1 MSAQMDTRSRFQD
14 VFDPLRR
21 FAPKTIPGEHCDL
34 CSLRLSKDHQHLL
47 QVSQRKIIC
56 ACEACA
62 VLFSDGSNSRFKRIP
77 RRARRLEDF
86 RLSDLDWES
95 LRIPIGLAFFFH
107 KSGDGSS
114 VVTKGRP
121 GTVALPDGRASDTV
135 VAFYPSPAGATE
147 SLLDLSA
154 WTDLIRAN
162 PLLNEMQPDVEA
174 LLVNRIAK
182 KHEYYLAPIDECY
195 RLVGLIRTN
204 WRGLSGGQQVWS
216 RIDQFFRELE
226 RRS

>member
-1 MSAQMDTRSRFQD
+1 MDESSRFRN

-21 FAPKTIPGEHCDL
+21 FVPKTIAGEQCDL
-34 CSLRLSKDHQHLL
+34 CSLRLKKDHRHLL
-47 QVSQRKIIC
+47 QVSQRRIFC
-56 ACEACA
+56 TCEACA
-62 VLFSDGSNSRFKRIP
+62 VLFSDGSNTRFKRIP
-77 RRARRLEDF
+77 RRARRLETF
-86 RLSDLDWES
+86 QLSDIDWES

-107 KSGDGSS
+107 KSNGSRQS
-114 VVTKGRP
+114 ISEDAIATA
-121 GTVALPDGRASDTV
+121 ALPDDQASDTV

-154 WTDLIRAN
+154 WSDLVCENPALNKMRA
-162 PLLNEMQPDVEA
+162 DVEA

-182 KHEYYLAPIDECY
+182 KHDYYLAPIDECY

-204 WRGLSGGQQVWS
+204 WRGLSGGQQVWNM
-216 RIDQFFRELE
+216 IDQFFCELE